1 VGLNVGADAPAGLR
15 QALLFGGDHLADLPA
30 PRHAGFQLLLR
41 GIGQG
46 PSGRLEPGR
55 QQGEDRRID
64 CIGLGES
71 SDRLGKGPDLA
82 RIDDDDRQVGR
93 RQRGDHRR
101 LEAAGGLEDNEGRA
115 EGLQMGGSFKI
126 RGAFNKISQLSD
138 EERSRGVI
146 AASAGNH
153 AQGVAL
159 AAKILGVKAII
170 VCPEF
175 APLTKINATKSLG
188 VFLQHDAGS
197 DFLVGGIDES
207 VKKANRDRLDTSR
220 SQTTHGIAESGLVQL
235 RFDRAIVAQAFRHF
249 QAKIARYQRRRRRIS
264 PAWIVALLMLLAA
277 GALSY
282 LSLRDSNDRAT
293 TKTTTP
299 PAPTTLSA
307 RPVTVATTAVV
318 TTAVTTTAPPVTLA
332 PLATDIV
339 YFAAGSTSI
348 STEGAAVIDAAV
360 AKIKANPGITV
371 KLTGVADSSGS
382 AATNAQVSQRRAQTV
397 QDALKAKGAD
407 AKFEITAAGTD
418 ATVSADKARRVEI
431 VYVRP

>member
-1 VGLNVGADAPAGLR
+1 MPRDSVDDVTRSLNELRRMLAANDLSGVRKLVYFGQLDWLRERLEPREYFALRDRVNAGDMQWLRSRFLSSDITWIKQAVQRDDSEALRIADRLGQLGWLEPIIPAADYRQLHQRIEAGDLAWMQERLEQWSLETLVDVDPATPPLIGDTMGNDPEGASVAEREPSPARGAASDSALILTPLAPAGR
-15 QALLFGGDHLADLPA
+15 IESSTVTPSDFYDDVFGGMDDMPRTPPA
-30 PRHAGFQLLLR
+30 
-41 GIGQG
+41 
-46 PSGRLEPGR
+46 
-55 QQGEDRRID
+55 
-64 CIGLGES
+64 
-71 SDRLGKGPDLA
+71 
-82 RIDDDDRQVGR
+82 
-93 RQRGDHRR
+93 
-101 LEAAGGLEDNEGRA
+101 
-115 EGLQMGGSFKI
+115 
-126 RGAFNKISQLSD
+126 
-138 EERSRGVI
+138 
-146 AASAGNH
+146 
-153 AQGVAL
+153 
-159 AAKILGVKAII
+159 
-170 VCPEF
+170 
-175 APLTKINATKSLG
+175 
-188 VFLQHDAGS
+188 
-197 DFLVGGIDES
+197 
-207 VKKANRDRLDTSR
+207 
-220 SQTTHGIAESGLVQL
+220 
-235 RFDRAIVAQAFRHF
+235 AIVSDMPPP
-249 QAKIARYQRRRRRIS
+249 ARYQRRRRRIS

-299 PAPTTLSA
+299 PSPTTLSA

-318 TTAVTTTAPPVTLA
+318 TTAVTTTAAPVTLA

-360 AKIKANPGITV
+360 AKIKANPGLTV

-418 ATVSADKARRVEI
+418 ATVTADKARRVEI